1 MTNVVRA
8 LLLLPL
14 ILLAAVSAPA
24 YVQQTLAADAS
35 GQINRQD
42 SPLAAPTPAAEET
55 DPSLTPEPTAPPAD
69 KPQPPSL
76 AASMATA
83 SSVDA
88 AATVLRVSNLNIHRV
103 VGDRLSPTLYGLAEN
118 GWLYRSSND
127 GRTWSLAT
135 TAPLVRDFT
144 MNAGNPHVLYGGAGL
159 DCGAPGQVSAP
170 LFRSSDGGSTWV
182 MLRTGMNLR
191 PLLTNPADP
200 DMVFAADC
208 AMIYLSTDGGR
219 TWTAKPDLSAATL
232 WNQYAVADMS
242 AAALVGDPRPQQPDW
257 FQLFALGVD
266 AEERGVAAFTGELGD
281 TWVEITAH
289 APANPGVI
297 VAHQTQ
303 AGRLWLLAADGV
315 WTTTNYGIDWELLNA
330 GLPPHLFAGGLH
342 DLTYGTD
349 GALYLATDL
358 GLYTLPPGEQIWRRV
373 TIPGGERRSMER
385 LLLTESSP
393 NQLWVN
399 TDEGVLRVFVGEGRD

>member
-1 MTNVVRA
+1 MKNVTRA
-8 LLLLPL
+8 TILLPL

-24 YVQQTLAADAS
+24 FIQQTLAADAS
-35 GQINRQD
+35 GLIIRQD
-42 SPLAAPTPAAEET
+42 SPLATPTPTLDE
-55 DPSLTPEPTAPPAD
+55 
-69 KPQPPSL
+69 PQPPS
-76 AASMATA
+76 AAAPLTA
-83 SSVDA
+83 AAPADA
-88 AATVLRVSNLNIHRV
+88 AATVLRVSNRDILRV
-103 VGDRLSPTLYGLAEN
+103 VGDRLSSTLYGLAEN
-118 GWLYRSSND
+118 GWLYRSWND
-127 GRTWSLAT
+127 GRTWSLVT

-144 MNAGNPHVLYGGAGL
+144 MNAGNPYVLYGGAGL
-159 DCGAPGQVSAP
+159 VCGAPGQTSAP
-170 LFRSSDGGSTWV
+170 LFRSGDGGATWT

-200 DMVFAADC
+200 DMIFAADC

-219 TWTAKPDLSAATL
+219 TWAAKPDLSAASL
-232 WNQYAVADMS
+232 WNQYAVVDMS

-266 AEERGVAAFTGELGD
+266 ADARGVAAFTGELGD
-281 TWVEITAH
+281 TWVELTAH
-289 APANPGVI
+289 APVDPGVI

-315 WTTTNYGIDWELLNA
+315 WATTNYGIDWELLNA

-358 GLYTLPPGEQIWRRV
+358 GLYTLPPGEDVWRFV
-373 TIPGGERRSMER
+373 ALAGAERRSMER

-393 NQLWVN
+393 DQLWIN
-399 TDEGVLRVFVGEGRD
+399 TDEGVLRVFVGGE

>member
-1 MTNVVRA
+1 
-8 LLLLPL
+8 
-14 ILLAAVSAPA
+14 
-24 YVQQTLAADAS
+24 
-35 GQINRQD
+35 
-42 SPLAAPTPAAEET
+42 
-55 DPSLTPEPTAPPAD
+55 
-69 KPQPPSL
+69 
-76 AASMATA
+76 
-83 SSVDA
+83 
-88 AATVLRVSNLNIHRV
+88 
-103 VGDRLSPTLYGLAEN
+103 
-118 GWLYRSSND
+118 
-127 GRTWSLAT
+127 
-135 TAPLVRDFT
+135 
-144 MNAGNPHVLYGGAGL
+144 
-159 DCGAPGQVSAP
+159 
-170 LFRSSDGGSTWV
+170 

-219 TWTAKPDLSAATL
+219 TWTAKPDLSAAAL

-266 AEERGVAAFTGELGD
+266 AEEHGVAAFTGELGD

-358 GLYTLPPGEQIWRRV
+358 GLYTLPPGEQIWRRL

>member
-8 LLLLPL
+8 MLLLPL

-24 YVQQTLAADAS
+24 YVQPTLAADAS
-35 GQINRQD
+35 GLINRQD
-42 SPLAAPTPAAEET
+42 SPLAAPTPAAEDA
-55 DPSLTPEPTAPPAD
+55 DPSLIPAPTAPPAD
-69 KPQPPSL
+69 KPQPPST
-76 AASMATA
+76 AATMATA
-83 SSVDA
+83 SPVDA
-88 AATVLRVSNLNIHRV
+88 SATLLRVSNRDILRV

-144 MNAGNPHVLYGGAGL
+144 MNAGNPYVLYGGAGL

-200 DMVFAADC
+200 DMLFAADC

-219 TWTAKPDLSAATL
+219 TWTAKPDLSAAAL

-242 AAALVGDPRPQQPDW
+242 AAALVGDPRPQQPNW

-303 AGRLWLLAADGV
+303 AGRLWILAADGV
-315 WTTTNYGIDWELLNA
+315 WTTANYGIDWELLNA
-330 GLPPHLFAGGLH
+330 GLPPHLFAGRLH

-358 GLYTLPPGEQIWRRV
+358 GLYTLPPGEQIWRRLA
-373 TIPGGERRSMER
+373 IPGGERRSMER

-399 TDEGVLRVFVGEGRD
+399 TDEGVLRVLVGEGRD